1 MKIEETTP
9 VLVGAGQFVQRIR
22 NRTFRPDLK
31 TALGPIDMMAEAARL
46 AVADAGL
53 GPDAFAQVDSVRMVE
68 VLSGIYEDHV
78 DVLTR
83 RLGLEARD
91 RIYTD
96 TGGNSP
102 QMLVNATAEALA
114 EGHVEFALL
123 CGAEVPHSQIPKGR

>member
-9 VLVGAGQFVQRIR
+9 VLVGAGQVIQRKA
-22 NRTFRPDLK
+22 DLK
-31 TALGPIDMMAEAARL
+31 TALGPIDMMVEAAKL

-78 DVLTR
+78 EVLTR
-83 RLGLEARD
+83 RLGIEVRD
-91 RIYTD
+91 RIYTE

-102 QMLVNATAEALA
+102 QIVGDSPAESRAR
-114 EGHVEFALL
+114 GHVAFGLL
-123 CGAEVPHSQIPKGR
+123 